1 MILWKGMENFFV
13 NYGYTAEIFAA
24 VFLFAAYLERKKGFV
39 FRAAAAY
46 GLFVAGYALLHV
58 WLQGQGVWPEVLFY
72 TLINGIVYLGLIFC
86 FQTSGWGRLFV
97 LIGADTTQH
106 IAFRI
111 YSVALSFLGLG
122 YAGIWSG
129 VLNLCVI
136 AAVYAAVFGV
146 FRRQLREINE
156 YVPNGRANILL
167 GSAVFTMAFAVF
179 QFESRYGFMWTAPK
193 INLLFAAYA
202 VLANIF
208 LLALLYGVFRNKKM
222 TGEMEMLEKVIDQQ
236 NAQYQMMKENI
247 DMVNIKC
254 HDMKQQISLYEN
266 RIDREALQEI
276 KSIIHVYDMTFKTGN
291 EVLDVFLQEKLLRC
305 ERERMEMDC
314 VVDGRC
320 VDFIRPADLYTLVG
334 NAIDNAMEAVR
345 KIQNPEKRLISL
357 SVRESM
363 NMVLIHVDNEYTGEL
378 RMDDGLPRSTKGDDQ
393 NHGFGMR
400 SICLIAEKYK
410 GTVSVFTE
418 NNIFNLNILIP
429 VSKRK
434 PSA

>member
-1 MILWKGMENFFV
+1 MIFWKSIEGFFV
-13 NYGYTAEIFAA
+13 NYGYTAEIFFA
-24 VFLFAAYLERKKGFV
+24 VSIFAAYLERKKGFV
-39 FRAAAAY
+39 LRAAGAY
-46 GLFVAGYALLHV
+46 GLFVASYAVLHIL
-58 WLQGQGVWPEVLFY
+58 LQGQGAWPEMLFY
-72 TLINGIVYLGLIFC
+72 TVMNGIVYLGLVFC
-86 FQTSGWGRLFV
+86 FQTSGWCRLFV
-97 LIGADTTQH
+97 LICADTTQH
-106 IAFRI
+106 ISFRI
-111 YSVALSFLGLG
+111 YSVVLSFLGLG

-136 AAVYAAVFGV
+136 AAVYATVFWV

-167 GSAVFTMAFAVF
+167 GGAVFAMAFFIF
-179 QFESRYGFMWTAPK
+179 QFESQYGFMWTAPK

-276 KSIIHVYDMTFKTGN
+276 KSIIHVYDTTFKTGN

-345 KIQNPEKRLISL
+345 KIQDPEKRLISL
-357 SVRESM
+357 SVRESK
-363 NMVLIHVDNEYTGEL
+363 NMVLIHVDNEYIGEI
-378 RMDDGLPRSTKGDDQ
+378 RMNDGLPLSTKGDDL